1 MRRAMTVM
9 ACVLVAACSKAP
21 DSQGGTTGSSDA
33 GPDLGGR
40 AAAGVAFTYAYSLVM
55 PGDDIAELQETHASA
70 CERLGPDRCRI
81 TGLHYT
87 VAQSGR
93 IDADLA
99 MTVAA
104 PIARRFGREGVLA
117 AEKAGAVL
125 AGVTIGGTE
134 VATQAAADTRA
145 ATEATGERARIQ
157 ADLRRPQTAAARAE
171 LMRRD
176 TELAAQARTASAD
189 AAAARES
196 IANTPVSF
204 DYESGRGAGLA
215 NRVREA
221 GEAAAASTAVTLTV
235 LLSALA
241 TLGPPLLLLLL
252 LVVAWRRWGR
262 AAWRRIA
269 GPDEPYA
276 PPGPAP
282 RPDQPVR

>member
-1 MRRAMTVM
+1 MTMRRAMTVAA
-9 ACVLVAACSKAP
+9 ACLAIAACSKAP
-21 DSQGGTTGSSDA
+21 DANDAASSDS

-55 PGDDIAELQETHASA
+55 PGDDIADVQETHASA

-87 VAQSGR
+87 VGSSGR

-134 VATQAAADTRA
+134 VATQAAADTQA
-145 ATEATGERARIQ
+145 ATEATGERARVQ
-157 ADLRRPQTAAARAE
+157 ADLRRTQTAAARAE
-171 LMRRD
+171 LLRRD
-176 TELAAQARTASAD
+176 TELAAQARTARAD

-204 DYESGRGAGLA
+204 DYSSGRGAGLA

-221 GEAAAASTAVTLTV
+221 GDAAAASTAVTLAT
-235 LLSALA
+235 LLTALA
-241 TLGPPLLLLLL
+241 TLGPPLILILL
-252 LVVAWRRWGR
+252 LVVVWRRWGHR
-262 AAWRRIA
+262 AWRRIA
-269 GPDEPYA
+269 GPDDPYA
-276 PPGPAP
+276 PRAP
-282 RPDQPVR
+282 RADPPAS

>member
-1 MRRAMTVM
+1 MTMRRAITVAA
-9 ACVLVAACSKAP
+9 ACLAIAACSKGP
-21 DSQGGTTGSSDA
+21 DGGGGASSDA

-55 PGDDIAELQETHASA
+55 PGDDIADVQETHASA

-87 VAQSGR
+87 VGSSGR

-134 VATQAAADTRA
+134 VATQAAADTQA
-145 ATEATGERARIQ
+145 ATEATGERARVQ
-157 ADLRRPQTAAARAE
+157 ADLRRTQTAAARAE
-171 LMRRD
+171 LLRRD
-176 TELAAQARTASAD
+176 TELAAQARTARAD
-189 AAAARES
+189 AAAARDS

-204 DYESGRGAGLA
+204 DYSSGRGAGLA

-221 GEAAAASTAVTLTV
+221 GDAAAASTAVTLAT
-235 LLSALA
+235 LLTALA
-241 TLGPPLLLLLL
+241 TLGPPLILILL
-252 LVVAWRRWGR
+252 LVVVWRRWGHR
-262 AAWRRIA
+262 AWRRIA
-269 GPDEPYA
+269 GPDDLYTP
-276 PPGPAP
+276 PAP
-282 RPDQPVR
+282 RADPPAS

>member
-9 ACVLVAACSKAP
+9 ACVLIAACSKAP

-40 AAAGVAFTYAYSLVM
+40 AAAGVAFTYVYSLVM
-55 PGDDIAELQETHASA
+55 SGDDIAEVQETHASA

-125 AGVTIGGTE
+125 AGRAAPGLLPKRLAWASEGTDK
-134 VATQAAADTRA
+134 ATVETTRA
-145 ATEATGERARIQ
+145 
-157 ADLRRPQTAAARAE
+157 TAAVAE
-171 LMRRD
+171 RRD
-176 TELAAQARTASAD
+176 VVVNMRMPLYVG
-189 AAAARES
+189 
-196 IANTPVSF
+196 NVC
-204 DYESGRGAGLA
+204 
-215 NRVREA
+215 
-221 GEAAAASTAVTLTV
+221 
-235 LLSALA
+235 
-241 TLGPPLLLLLL
+241 GP
-252 LVVAWRRWGR
+252 
-262 AAWRRIA
+262 
-269 GPDEPYA
+269 
-276 PPGPAP
+276 
-282 RPDQPVR
+282 